1 MRSTMLLTVLTLSVN
16 TLLLSCS
23 KSGSGGGSF
32 TPDCSTSKSFA
43 TDVMPVIQSTCA
55 INSSCHASGSIEGV
69 GALTNYNQ
77 VFTSRFSIRDA
88 VITGRMPKT
97 GSISNAQ
104 KNAIICWI
112 DAGAANN

>member
-1 MRSTMLLTVLTLSVN
+1 MRLAISVLTVTLTGM
-16 TLLLSCS
+16 TILLSCS
-23 KSGSGGGSF
+23 KSSSGGSSF

-43 TDVMPVIQSTCA
+43 TDVMPVIQSSCA

-88 VITGRMPKT
+88 VITGRMPRT
-97 GSISNAQ
+97 GSLSNAQ

>member
-1 MRSTMLLTVLTLSVN
+1 MRITMSVLAIVTTGLTMFV
-16 TLLLSCS
+16 SCS
-23 KSGSGGGSF
+23 KSSSGGSSF

-55 INSSCHASGSIEGV
+55 INSTCHASGSTEGV
-69 GALTNYNQ
+69 GALTNYTQ

-88 VITGRMPKT
+88 VITGRMPRT
-97 GSISNAQ
+97 GSLSNAQ